1 MIQAQYKLLLVNL
14 ETGAQTDFAER
25 LDSQAMQQPMP
36 PTRAVYFAGW
46 SPDMREAEVA
56 FDGRCPP
63 HHQQGGYLV
72 TDMYIERENSPIA
85 AASALTNTQ
94 KWTTAGSVVAM
105 HTSSS

>member
-1 MIQAQYKLLLVNL
+1 MIQGQYKLLLVNL

-63 HHQQGGYLV
+63 HHQPGAFCCFSTVDL
-72 TDMYIERENSPIA
+72 ERRP
-85 AASALTNTQ
+85 
-94 KWTTAGSVVAM
+94 
-105 HTSSS
+105 